1 MRPWASARAVSA
13 IVTAMLVTLSTG
25 ARAQDQ
31 PTTAPQDDA
40 AWRQRIE
47 TRMQQLEQENAR
59 LREQVGDVAET
70 QQAVMKDAQER
81 GILTLEG
88 GQPRLTTPDFF
99 DVNKYAAEGDFPGSF
114 RIPGTKT
121 SFQIGGYVQLDAIF
135 DGDKIGNSDAFVV
148 SSIPTDGAGAAGAG
162 NSNFSVRQTRLFLKT
177 QTPSGTSWGDVVTY
191 LEIDFMG
198 TD

>member
-1 MRPWASARAVSA
+1 MGRCASTCGLCIAGIILVVVVVALPISARA
-13 IVTAMLVTLSTG
+13 
-25 ARAQDQ
+25 QEQ
-31 PTTAPQDDA
+31 PTTGGVTRDTTTAAEDDA
-40 AWRQRIE
+40 AWRQRME
-47 TRMQQLEQENAR
+47 ARMQQLEQENAR

-81 GILTLEG
+81 GILTVEG

-135 DGDKIGNSDAFVV
+135 DGDKIGN
-148 SSIPTDGAGAAGAG
+148 
-162 NSNFSVRQTRLFLKT
+162 N
-177 QTPSGTSWGDVVTY
+177 
-191 LEIDFMG
+191 
-198 TD
+198 